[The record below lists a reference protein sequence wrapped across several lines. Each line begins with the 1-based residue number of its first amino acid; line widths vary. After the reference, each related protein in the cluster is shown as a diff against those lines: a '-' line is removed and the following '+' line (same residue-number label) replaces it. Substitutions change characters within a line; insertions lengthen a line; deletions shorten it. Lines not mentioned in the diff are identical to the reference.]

1 MLNAQPRNTFHGVS
15 MPLTPFT
22 FGSPVIPSNL
32 HGRRRELRRLVGR
45 LLQQGQSSALVG
57 EPRSG
62 KTSLLHYIMSTEKR
76 TELYGPAGGKLL
88 FCYFDVLTL
97 GEKFCPAQ
105 FWERALEPVREN
117 AVKDTPLE
125 AALRTCHLENYGNFV
140 LERLFTRLQDGGFTL
155 VILLDEF
162 DALVEHTA
170 FQQAEFYGG
179 LRALASR
186 YASLALVIASR
197 QSLACLNRRTQDFSR
212 NGSPFFNIMEEI
224 FLGPLT
230 EKECNELLA
239 SADEHFS
246 AKDRRFLFSVTG
258 GHPYLL
264 QAAASALW
272 EAYEDGKINAAERWK
287 GAVDALYTQANST
300 LADIWR
306 LWTPEMK
313 KGFTILALDEFPVLL
328 GEKQFDISALL
339 KELPNYNPELR
350 ELKQRGFIRED
361 TSLAGGWSVTAG
373 ILLWWLADEW
383 IKVLRQQDDLSA
395 WLGSQGLEGGLI
407 KTGERKQL
415 SAAAKS
421 LGIMLKGGLSTFIQS
436 AAEGFGKGLS
446 GVK

>member
-1 MLNAQPRNTFHGVS
+1 
-15 MPLTPFT
+15 
-22 FGSPVIPSNL
+22 
-32 HGRRRELRRLVGR
+32 
-45 LLQQGQSSALVG
+45 LQ
-57 EPRSG
+57 
-62 KTSLLHYIMSTEKR
+62 
-76 TELYGPAGGKLL
+76 
-88 FCYFDVLTL
+88 
-97 GEKFCPAQ
+97 
-105 FWERALEPVREN
+105 
-117 AVKDTPLE
+117 E
-125 AALRTCHLENYGNFV
+125 A
-140 LERLFTRLQDGGFTL
+140 GFTL
-155 VILLDEF
+155 IILLDEF

-197 QSLACLNRRTQDFSR
+197 QSISNLNRRTQEVSR

-230 EKECNELLA
+230 EKECTELLA
-239 SADEHFS
+239 CAGERFS
-246 AKDRRFLFSVTG
+246 AKDRRFLLSVAG

-272 EAYEDGKINAAERWK
+272 ETYEDGETDAAERWK
-287 GAVDALYTQANST
+287 SAAEALYIQANSA

-328 GEKQFDISALL
+328 GEKQFDLSALL
-339 KELPNYNPELR
+339 KELPNYGPELR
-350 ELKQRGFIRED
+350 ELKQRGFIREEP
-361 TSLAGGWSVTAG
+361 SLAGGWSVTAG

-383 IKVLRQQDDLSA
+383 IRALRQQDDLVA
-395 WLGSQGLEGGLI
+395 WLGNQGLEGGLL

-421 LGIMLKGGLSTFIQS
+421 LGMLLKGGLPIFIQS

-446 GVK
+446 G